1 MEAVVASTEAEAVV
15 ASTEAEA
22 VVALIEVEAVVAS
35 TEMEAVVAS
44 TEAEAAVD
52 LTVIAGAEEM
62 LALSLTSVP
71 DLVTGPA
78 PIRLVATQTL
88 PGEITATSATP
99 INHTTVKME
108 AALAPVPTQEDS
120 PVEEEDLEE
129 TEEVEAIEDS
139 AIVEEIG
146 EVLEM
151 MAATILEAVHHK
163 EVASEVTVVVMITV
177 AGQEVDLCVE
187 VTGVGLEAV
196 AVVVTDTAPT
206 NIKPRPAQPE
216 AVKNPNH

>member
-1 MEAVVASTEAEAVV
+1 MASTEAEAVV

-22 VVALIEVEAVVAS
+22 VVASIEVEAVVAS
-35 TEMEAVVAS
+35 TEMEAMVAS

-99 INHTTVKME
+99 INHMTVKME
-108 AALAPVPTQEDS
+108 AVLAPVPTQEDS

-129 TEEVEAIEDS
+129 TEEVEAIEDL

-151 MAATILEAVHHK
+151 MAATILEAVHHE
-163 EVASEVTVVVMITV
+163 EVASEVEVTVVVMIMV

-187 VTGVGLEAV
+187 VTGVALEAV